1 MAERQDQFRKDFRAF
16 FEGTPCGEMMRQL
29 MEGKKDGHSFDCTEM
44 MSKMMPLCR
53 MFMGKEAEPVEKK
66 KKPSGSGQ

>member
-1 MAERQDQFRKDFRAF
+1 MAEKQDQFRKDFRAF

-29 MEGKKDGHSFDCTEM
+29 SLPCAEM

-53 MFMGKEAEPVEKK
+53 MFMGKEAEHVEKK
-66 KKPSGSGQ
+66 KEPPGSGQ